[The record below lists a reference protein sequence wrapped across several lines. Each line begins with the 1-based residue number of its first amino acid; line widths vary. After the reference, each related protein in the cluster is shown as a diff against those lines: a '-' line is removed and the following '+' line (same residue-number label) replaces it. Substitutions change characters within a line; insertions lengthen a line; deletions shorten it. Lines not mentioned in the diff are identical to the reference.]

1 MTEETTVETG
11 NVLQADSL
19 RPKAV
24 AEFLDG
30 RHHFLIPSFQRGYR
44 WGDKQVRDLLDDMLS
59 FVRAKSSVSYFLQPI
74 VVRCPHPQTGAWEVL
89 DGQQRLTTM
98 LLVLKNLIPYLSP
111 KKAERVKDRLYDIT
125 YAARK
130 NLDLDRLDPQND
142 IDSYH
147 LHNANKLIKKWME
160 RVSEDYGATFDKF
173 AGALFDS
180 DSDQK
185 VQFIWYVVPASD
197 EAIAADAD
205 ERVEAIKI
213 FNRLNKGKI
222 GLTSSELIKAL
233 FILACKKSG
242 DRWEAESLKISMV
255 WNAIECRFADDGFW
269 CFISDK
275 SAEPLTRMDLLFDFV
290 SGAKSGTDESYRWFQ
305 QRFDDDNDGGTFLEL
320 WNRVKSIFDMLVHW
334 YEDTNIYNYVG
345 YLVANGKS
353 PLDIHAAIENAKKN
367 ADDWDDEQTYGVLRG
382 MISGVLKH
390 VADIETVTYEDSD
403 SVRKILLLFN
413 VDLYRT
419 SGLRFDFAAYR
430 QENWDIEHV
439 DSQTTNTMQDIDD
452 KIIWLECVA
461 QSLSAESSKAA
472 KDLLLESR
480 ALIEAMTCDRRD
492 SGGAFLAL
500 YGKVSE
506 YYSRGTGF
514 DEDAS
519 AKDSLGNL
527 VLLDSGT
534 NRGYGN
540 APFPYK
546 RHCIIERDR
555 NGLFVPL
562 GTKNVF
568 LKYYSGVA
576 ASAMDAIRWHTS
588 DMTSYMGELQKRLNT
603 YLTGGAK

>member
-1 MTEETTVETG
+1 MTEDDTVKTG
-11 NVLQADSL
+11 TVRQADSL

-24 AEFLDG
+24 DEFLDG
-30 RHHFLIPSFQRGYR
+30 HHHFLIPSFQRGYR

-59 FVRAKSSVSYFLQPI
+59 FVRAKSAVSYFLQPI
-74 VVRCPHPQTGAWEVL
+74 VVRCMPDGVWEVL

-111 KKAERVKDRLYDIT
+111 KKAERVKNRLYGIA

-147 LHNANKLIKKWME
+147 LYHANKLIKEWME
-160 RVSEDYGATFDKF
+160 YVSENFGAAFDRF
-173 AGALFDS
+173 AGALLDG

-185 VQFIWYVVPASD
+185 VQFIWYVVPNSG
-197 EAIAADAD
+197 ESVVTEAD

-233 FILACKKSG
+233 FILACKKTG
-242 DRWEAESLKISMV
+242 DQWETESLKISMV
-255 WNAIECRFADDGFW
+255 WDAMECRFADEGFW

-290 SGAKSGTDESYRWFQ
+290 SGIKSDSDGSYRWFQ
-305 QRFDDDNDGGTFLEL
+305 QRFDADNDGVTFLEL

-334 YEDTNIYNYVG
+334 YEDANMYNYVG

-353 PLDIHAAIENAKKN
+353 PQDIHAAIENAKKD
-367 ADDWDDEQTYGVLRG
+367 ADDWDDEKTYGVLRG
-382 MISGVLKH
+382 MISGILKH
-390 VADIETVTYEDSD
+390 VIDIETVTYEDSD
-403 SVRKILLLFN
+403 SVRKLLLLFN

-419 SGLRFDFAAYR
+419 SGHRFDFAAYR

-452 KIIWLECVA
+452 KIKWLECVV
-461 QSLSAESSKAA
+461 QSLSAESSNGA
-472 KDLLLESR
+472 KELLPECR
-480 ALIEAMTCDRRD
+480 TLIESMKRDRRD
-492 SGGAFLAL
+492 SGGTFHAI

-519 AKDSLGNL
+519 DKDSLGNL

-546 RHCIIERDR
+546 RNCVIERDR
-555 NGLFVPL
+555 HGRFVPL

-568 LKYYSGVA
+568 LKYYSGMA
-576 ASAMDAIRWHTS
+576 ASAMDAVRWPTT
-588 DMTSYMGELQKRLNT
+588 DMTSYMEELQKRLNI
-603 YLTGGAK
+603 YLNGGAK

>member
-1 MTEETTVETG
+1 MLEKRMVEMAGVRQVDT
-11 NVLQADSL
+11 L

-30 RHHFLIPSFQRGYR
+30 NHHFLMPSFQRGYR
-44 WGDKQVRDLLDDMLS
+44 WGDRQVKDILDDMLS
-59 FVRAKSSVSYFLQPI
+59 FIRAKSAMSYFLQPI
-74 VVRCPHPQTGAWEVL
+74 VVRHSQDGAWEVL

-111 KKAERVKDRLYDIT
+111 KKAERVKNNLYRIT

-130 NLDLDRLDPQND
+130 NLDFDRLDPQND

-147 LHNANKLIKKWME
+147 LHNANNLIKDWMAH
-160 RVSEDYGATFDKF
+160 VSENYGAAFDRL
-173 AGALFDS
+173 AGALLDG

-185 VQFIWYVVPASD
+185 VQFIWYVVPDSS
-197 EAIAADAD
+197 ESVAADID

-222 GLTSSELIKAL
+222 GLTSSELIKVL
-233 FILACKKSG
+233 FILACKKAG
-242 DRWEAESLKISMV
+242 TRWEVESLKISMS
-255 WNAIECRFADDGFW
+255 WDAMESRFADDGFW

-275 SAEPLTRMDLLFDFV
+275 AAEPLTRMDLLFDFV
-290 SGAKSGTDESYRWFQ
+290 SGKKSGTDESYRWFQ
-305 QRFDDDNDGGTFLEL
+305 QRFDDDNDGGTFLKL
-320 WNRVKSIFDMLVHW
+320 WNRVKSVFDMLVHW
-334 YEDTNIYNYVG
+334 YEDTKIYNYVG

-353 PLDIHAAIENAKKN
+353 PLDIHAAIENAKKD
-367 ADDWDDEQTYGVLRG
+367 ADDWDEEQTYCVLRG
-382 MISGVLKH
+382 LISGVLKH

-430 QENWDIEHV
+430 AENWDIEHV

-452 KIIWLECVA
+452 KIKWLECVA
-461 QSLSAESSKAA
+461 QSLSAESSKDA
-472 KDLLLESR
+472 KGLLSESR
-480 ALIEAMTCDRRD
+480 ALIEAMMRDRRD
-492 SGGAFLAL
+492 SGSTFHDF

-519 AKDSLGNL
+519 DKDSIGNL

-546 RHCIIERDR
+546 RNCIIERDR
-555 NGLFVPL
+555 SGRFVPL

-576 ASAMDAIRWHTS
+576 ASAMDAVRWHAS
-588 DMTSYMGELQKRLNT
+588 DMTSYMGELHKRLNI
-603 YLTGGAK
+603 YLKGGAK

>member
-1 MTEETTVETG
+1 MEMSEEKTLATG
-11 NVLQADSL
+11 CVPKADSL

-24 AEFLDG
+24 AEFLDSQ
-30 RHHFLIPSFQRGYR
+30 HHFLIPSFQRGYR
-44 WGDKQVRDLLDDMLS
+44 WGDKQVRDLLDDILS
-59 FVRAKSSVSYFLQPI
+59 FVRAKSTVSYFLQPI
-74 VVRCPHPQTGAWEVL
+74 VVRHLQDGAWEVL

-111 KKAERVKDRLYDIT
+111 KKAERVKNRLYGIT

-130 NLDLDRLDPQND
+130 NLDLDRLDPQSD

-147 LHNANKLIKKWME
+147 LYHASKLIKDWMAH
-160 RVSEDYGATFDKF
+160 VSENYGAAFDRF

-185 VQFIWYVVPASD
+185 VQFIWYVVPDSS
-197 EAIAADAD
+197 ESVAADTD

-255 WNAIECRFADDGFW
+255 WNAMECRFADDGFW

-275 SAEPLTRMDLLFDFV
+275 SADPLTRMDLLFDFV
-290 SGAKSGTDESYRWFQ
+290 SGAKSGTDGSYRWFQ
-305 QRFDDDNDGGTFLEL
+305 QRFDDDNDGETFLEL

-353 PLDIHAAIENAKKN
+353 PSDIHVAIENAKID
-367 ADDWDDEQTYGVLRG
+367 ADDWDEEQTYCVLRG

-439 DSQTTNTMQDIDD
+439 YSQTTNTMQDIDD

-461 QSLSAESSKAA
+461 QSLSAESSKDA
-472 KDLLLESR
+472 KELLLESR

-492 SGGAFLAL
+492 SGGGL
-500 YGKVSE
+500 S
-506 YYSRGTGF
+506 
-514 DEDAS
+514 
-519 AKDSLGNL
+519 SL
-527 VLLDSGT
+527 
-534 NRGYGN
+534 
-540 APFPYK
+540 
-546 RHCIIERDR
+546 
-555 NGLFVPL
+555 
-562 GTKNVF
+562 
-568 LKYYSGVA
+568 
-576 ASAMDAIRWHTS
+576 
-588 DMTSYMGELQKRLNT
+588 YMGRFPNTIRVELVSTKMRPTKIRLAISFS
-603 YLTGGAK
+603 LTVARIADMAMRHFRTKETA

>member
-1 MTEETTVETG
+1 MTEEKTVEMAGVRQVDT
-11 NVLQADSL
+11 L

-30 RHHFLIPSFQRGYR
+30 NHHFLMPSFQRGYR
-44 WGDKQVRDLLDDMLS
+44 WGDRQVKDILDDMLS
-59 FVRAKSSVSYFLQPI
+59 FIRAKSAMSYFLQPI
-74 VVRCPHPQTGAWEVL
+74 VVRHSQDGAWEVL

-111 KKAERVKDRLYDIT
+111 KKAERVKNNLYRIT

-130 NLDLDRLDPQND
+130 NLDFDRLDPQND

-147 LHNANKLIKKWME
+147 LHNANNLIKDWMAH
-160 RVSEDYGATFDKF
+160 VSENYGAAFDRL
-173 AGALFDS
+173 AGALLDG

-185 VQFIWYVVPASD
+185 VQFIWYVVPDSS
-197 EAIAADAD
+197 ESVAADID

-233 FILACKKSG
+233 FILACKKAG
-242 DRWEAESLKISMV
+242 TRWEVESLKISMS
-255 WNAIECRFADDGFW
+255 WDAMESRFADDGFW

-275 SAEPLTRMDLLFDFV
+275 AAEPLTRMDLLFDFV
-290 SGAKSGTDESYRWFQ
+290 SGKKSGTDESYRWFQ
-305 QRFDDDNDGGTFLEL
+305 QRFDDDNDGGTFLKL
-320 WNRVKSIFDMLVHW
+320 WNRVKSVFDMLVHW
-334 YEDTNIYNYVG
+334 YEDTKIYNYVG

-353 PLDIHAAIENAKKN
+353 PLDIHAAIENAKKD
-367 ADDWDDEQTYGVLRG
+367 ADDWDEEQTYCVLRG
-382 MISGVLKH
+382 LISGVLKH

-430 QENWDIEHV
+430 AENWDIEHV

-452 KIIWLECVA
+452 KIKWLECVA
-461 QSLSAESSKAA
+461 QSLSAESSKDA
-472 KDLLLESR
+472 KGLLSESR
-480 ALIEAMTCDRRD
+480 ALIEAMMRDRRD
-492 SGGAFLAL
+492 SGSTFHDF

-519 AKDSLGNL
+519 DKDSIGNL

-546 RHCIIERDR
+546 RNCIIERDR
-555 NGLFVPL
+555 SGRFVPL

-576 ASAMDAIRWHTS
+576 ASAMDAVRWHAS
-588 DMTSYMGELQKRLNT
+588 DMTSYMGELHKRLNI
-603 YLTGGAK
+603 YLKGGAK

>member
-1 MTEETTVETG
+1 MTEERTVEMAG
-11 NVLQADSL
+11 GLQVDTL

-30 RHHFLIPSFQRGYR
+30 NHRFLIPSFQRGYR
-44 WGDKQVRDLLDDMLS
+44 WGDKQVMDLLDDMLS
-59 FVRAKSSVSYFLQPI
+59 FVRAKAAVSYFLQPV
-74 VVRCPHPQTGAWEVL
+74 VVRNLEDGVWEVL

-111 KKAERVKDRLYDIT
+111 KKAERVMNRLYVIT

-147 LHNANKLIKKWME
+147 LHNANNLIKDWMAH
-160 RVSEDYGATFDKF
+160 VSENYGAAFDRF
-173 AGALFDS
+173 VGALFDS

-185 VQFIWYVVPASD
+185 VQFIWYVVPSFD
-197 EAIAADAD
+197 KTVIVESD
-205 ERVEAIKI
+205 ERVEAIKV

-233 FILACKKSG
+233 FILACKKTEE
-242 DRWEAESLKISMV
+242 RWEPESLKISMI
-255 WNAIECRFADDGFW
+255 WDAMECRFSDDGFW

-275 SAEPLTRMDLLFDFV
+275 SADPLTRMDLLFDFV
-290 SGAKSGTDESYRWFQ
+290 SGAKPGTDGSYRWFQ
-305 QRFDDDNDGGTFLEL
+305 QRFDDDDGGGAFLEL

-353 PLDIHAAIENAKKN
+353 PLDIHAAIENAKKD
-367 ADDWDDEQTYGVLRG
+367 ADDWDEEQTYCVLRG
-382 MISGVLKH
+382 LISGVLKH
-390 VADIETVTYEDSD
+390 VADIETVTYEDSNI
-403 SVRKILLLFN
+403 VRKILLLFN

-430 QENWDIEHV
+430 EENWDIEHV

-452 KIIWLECVA
+452 KIKWLECVA
-461 QSLSAESSKAA
+461 QSLSAESSKDA
-472 KDLLLESR
+472 KELLLESR
-480 ALIEAMTCDRRD
+480 SLIEAMTRDRRD
-492 SGGAFLAL
+492 SGDAFLAL

-514 DEDAS
+514 DQDAS
-519 AKDSLGNL
+519 DKDSLGNL

-546 RHCIIERDR
+546 RDCIIERDR

-568 LKYYSGVA
+568 LKYYSGGA
-576 ASAMDAIRWHTS
+576 GSAIDAVRWHTS
-588 DMTSYMGELQKRLNT
+588 DMMCYKKELHKRLNI
-603 YLTGGAK
+603 YLNGGAK

>member
-1 MTEETTVETG
+1 MSEEKTLATG
-11 NVLQADSL
+11 CVPKADSL

-30 RHHFLIPSFQRGYR
+30 QHHFLIPSFQRGYR
-44 WGDKQVRDLLDDMLS
+44 WGDKQVRDLLDDILS
-59 FVRAKSSVSYFLQPI
+59 FVRAKSTVSYFLQPI
-74 VVRCPHPQTGAWEVL
+74 VVRHLQDGAWEVL

-111 KKAERVKDRLYDIT
+111 KKAERVKNRLYGIT

-130 NLDLDRLDPQND
+130 NLDLDRLDPQSD

-147 LHNANKLIKKWME
+147 LYHASKLIKDWMAH
-160 RVSEDYGATFDKF
+160 VSENYGAAFDRF

-185 VQFIWYVVPASD
+185 VQFIWYVVPDSS
-197 EAIAADAD
+197 ESVAADTD

-242 DRWEAESLKISMV
+242 DRWEAESLKVSMV
-255 WNAIECRFADDGFW
+255 WNAMECRFADDGFW

-275 SAEPLTRMDLLFDFV
+275 SADPLTRMDLLFDFV
-290 SGAKSGTDESYRWFQ
+290 SGAKSGTDGSYRWFQ

-353 PLDIHAAIENAKKN
+353 PSDIHVAIENAKKD
-367 ADDWDDEQTYGVLRG
+367 ADDWDDEQTYCVLRG

-439 DSQTTNTMQDIDD
+439 DSQTANTMQDIDD

-461 QSLSAESSKAA
+461 QSLSAESSKDA
-472 KDLLLESR
+472 KELLSESR
-480 ALIEAMTCDRRD
+480 ALIEAVTCDRRD

-500 YGKVSE
+500 YGKVSK

-519 AKDSLGNL
+519 DKDSLGNL

-546 RHCIIERDR
+546 RNCIIERDR
-555 NGLFVPL
+555 NGLFVPI

-576 ASAMDAIRWHTS
+576 ASALDAVRWHTS
-588 DMTSYMGELQKRLNT
+588 DMTRYMEELHKRLNI
-603 YLTGGAK
+603 YLNGGAK

>member
-1 MTEETTVETG
+1 MTEEKTVEMAGVRQVDT
-11 NVLQADSL
+11 L

-30 RHHFLIPSFQRGYR
+30 NHHFLMPSFQRGYR
-44 WGDKQVRDLLDDMLS
+44 WGDRQVKDFLDDMLS
-59 FVRAKSSVSYFLQPI
+59 FIRAKSAMSYFLQPI
-74 VVRCPHPQTGAWEVL
+74 VVRHSQDGAWEVL

-111 KKAERVKDRLYDIT
+111 KKAERVKNNLYRIT

-130 NLDLDRLDPQND
+130 NLDFDRLDPQND

-147 LHNANKLIKKWME
+147 LHNANNLIKDWMAH
-160 RVSEDYGATFDKF
+160 VSENYGAAFDRL
-173 AGALFDS
+173 AGALLDG

-185 VQFIWYVVPASD
+185 VQFIWYVVPDSS
-197 EAIAADAD
+197 ESVAADID

-233 FILACKKSG
+233 FILACKKAG
-242 DRWEAESLKISMV
+242 TRWEVESLKISMS
-255 WNAIECRFADDGFW
+255 WDAMESRFADDGFW

-275 SAEPLTRMDLLFDFV
+275 AAEPLTRMDLLFDFV
-290 SGAKSGTDESYRWFQ
+290 SGKKSGTDESYRWFQ
-305 QRFDDDNDGGTFLEL
+305 QRFDDDNDGGTFLKL
-320 WNRVKSIFDMLVHW
+320 WNRVKSVFDMLVHW
-334 YEDTNIYNYVG
+334 YEDTKIYNYVG

-353 PLDIHAAIENAKKN
+353 PLDIHAAIENAKKD
-367 ADDWDDEQTYGVLRG
+367 ADDWDEEQTYCVLRG
-382 MISGVLKH
+382 LISGVLKH

-430 QENWDIEHV
+430 AENWDIEHV

-452 KIIWLECVA
+452 KIKWLECVA
-461 QSLSAESSKAA
+461 QSLSAESSKDA
-472 KDLLLESR
+472 KGLLSESR
-480 ALIEAMTCDRRD
+480 ALIEAMMRDRRD
-492 SGGAFLAL
+492 SGSTFHDF

-519 AKDSLGNL
+519 DKDSIGNL

-546 RHCIIERDR
+546 RNCIIERDR
-555 NGLFVPL
+555 SGRFVPL

-576 ASAMDAIRWHTS
+576 ASAMDAVRWHAS
-588 DMTSYMGELQKRLNT
+588 DMTSYMGELHKRLNI
-603 YLTGGAK
+603 YLKGGAK

>member
-1 MTEETTVETG
+1 MTEERTVEMAG
-11 NVLQADSL
+11 GLQVDTL

-30 RHHFLIPSFQRGYR
+30 NHRFLIPSFQRGYR
-44 WGDKQVRDLLDDMLS
+44 WGDKQVMDLLDDMLS
-59 FVRAKSSVSYFLQPI
+59 FVRAKAAVSYFLQPV
-74 VVRCPHPQTGAWEVL
+74 VVRNLEDGVWEVL

-111 KKAERVKDRLYDIT
+111 KKAERVMNRLYVIT

-147 LHNANKLIKKWME
+147 LHNANNLIKDWMAH
-160 RVSEDYGATFDKF
+160 VSENYGAAFDRF
-173 AGALFDS
+173 VGALFDS

-185 VQFIWYVVPASD
+185 VQFIWYVVPSFD
-197 EAIAADAD
+197 KTVIVESD
-205 ERVEAIKI
+205 ERVEAIKV

-233 FILACKKSG
+233 FILACKKTEE
-242 DRWEAESLKISMV
+242 RWESESLKISMI
-255 WNAIECRFADDGFW
+255 WDAMECRFSDDGFW

-275 SAEPLTRMDLLFDFV
+275 SADPLTRMDLLFDFV
-290 SGAKSGTDESYRWFQ
+290 SGAKPGTDGSYRWFQ
-305 QRFDDDNDGGTFLEL
+305 QRFDDDDGGGAFLEL

-353 PLDIHAAIENAKKN
+353 PLDIHAAIENAKKD
-367 ADDWDDEQTYGVLRG
+367 ADDWDEEQTYCVLRG
-382 MISGVLKH
+382 LISGVLKH
-390 VADIETVTYEDSD
+390 VADIETVTYEDSNI
-403 SVRKILLLFN
+403 VRKILLLFN

-430 QENWDIEHV
+430 EENWDIEHV

-452 KIIWLECVA
+452 KIKWLECVA
-461 QSLSAESSKAA
+461 QSLSAESSKDA
-472 KDLLLESR
+472 KELLLESR
-480 ALIEAMTCDRRD
+480 SLIEAMTRDRRD
-492 SGGAFLAL
+492 SGDTFLAL

-514 DEDAS
+514 DQDAS
-519 AKDSLGNL
+519 DKDSLGNL

-546 RHCIIERDR
+546 RDCIIERDR

-568 LKYYSGVA
+568 LKYYSGGA
-576 ASAMDAIRWHTS
+576 GSAMDAVRWHTS
-588 DMTSYMGELQKRLNT
+588 DMMCYKKELHKRLNI
-603 YLTGGAK
+603 YLNGGAK

>member
-1 MTEETTVETG
+1 MSEEKTLATG
-11 NVLQADSL
+11 NVPKADSL
-19 RPKAV
+19 RPKSV

-30 RHHFLIPSFQRGYR
+30 QHHFLIPSFQRGYR

-59 FVRAKSSVSYFLQPI
+59 FVRAKSTVSYFLQPI
-74 VVRCPHPQTGAWEVL
+74 VVRHLQDGAWEVL

-111 KKAERVKDRLYDIT
+111 KKAERVKNRLYGIT

-130 NLDLDRLDPQND
+130 NLDLDRLDPQSD

-147 LHNANKLIKKWME
+147 LYHASKLIKDWMAH
-160 RVSEDYGATFDKF
+160 VSENYGAAFDRF

-185 VQFIWYVVPASD
+185 VQFIWYVVPDPS
-197 EAIAADAD
+197 ESVAADTD

-255 WNAIECRFADDGFW
+255 WNAMECRFADDGFW

-275 SAEPLTRMDLLFDFV
+275 SADPLTRMDLLFDFV
-290 SGAKSGTDESYRWFQ
+290 SGAKSGTDGSYRWFQ

-353 PLDIHAAIENAKKN
+353 PSDIHAAIEKAKKD
-367 ADDWDDEQTYGVLRG
+367 ADDWDEEQTYCVLRG

-461 QSLSAESSKAA
+461 QSLSAESSKDA
-472 KDLLLESR
+472 KELLSESR

-500 YGKVSE
+500 YGKVSK

-519 AKDSLGNL
+519 DKDSLGNL

-546 RHCIIERDR
+546 RNCIIERDR
-555 NGLFVPL
+555 NGLFVPI

-576 ASAMDAIRWHTS
+576 ASAMDAVRWHTS
-588 DMTSYMGELQKRLNT
+588 DMTCYMEELHKRLNI
-603 YLTGGAK
+603 YLNGGAK

>member
-1 MTEETTVETG
+1 
-11 NVLQADSL
+11 
-19 RPKAV
+19 
-24 AEFLDG
+24 
-30 RHHFLIPSFQRGYR
+30 
-44 WGDKQVRDLLDDMLS
+44 
-59 FVRAKSSVSYFLQPI
+59 
-74 VVRCPHPQTGAWEVL
+74 VL

-111 KKAERVKDRLYDIT
+111 KKAERVKNRLYGIA

-147 LHNANKLIKKWME
+147 LYHANKLIKEWME
-160 RVSEDYGATFDKF
+160 YVSENFGAAFDRF
-173 AGALFDS
+173 AGALLDG

-185 VQFIWYVVPASD
+185 VQFIWYVVPNSG
-197 EAIAADAD
+197 ESVVTEAD

-233 FILACKKSG
+233 FILACKKTG
-242 DRWEAESLKISMV
+242 NRWETESLKISMV
-255 WNAIECRFADDGFW
+255 WDAMECRFADDGFW

-290 SGAKSGTDESYRWFQ
+290 SGIKSDSDGSYRWFQ
-305 QRFDDDNDGGTFLEL
+305 QRFDADNDGGTFLEL

-334 YEDTNIYNYVG
+334 YEDANMYNYVG

-353 PLDIHAAIENAKKN
+353 PLDIHTAIENAKKD
-367 ADDWDDEQTYGVLRG
+367 ADDWDDEKTYDVLRG
-382 MISGVLKH
+382 MISGILKH
-390 VADIETVTYEDSD
+390 VTDIETVTYEDSD
-403 SVRKILLLFN
+403 SVRKLLLLFN

-419 SGLRFDFAAYR
+419 SGHRFDFAAYR

-452 KIIWLECVA
+452 KIKWLECVV
-461 QSLSAESSKAA
+461 QSLSAESSNGA
-472 KDLLLESR
+472 KELLPECR
-480 ALIEAMTCDRRD
+480 TLIESLIHDRRD
-492 SGGAFLAL
+492 SGGAFHAI

-519 AKDSLGNL
+519 DKDSLGNL

-546 RHCIIERDR
+546 RNCVIERDR
-555 NGLFVPL
+555 HGRFVPL

-568 LKYYSGVA
+568 LKYYSGMA
-576 ASAMDAIRWHTS
+576 ASAMDAVRWHTS
-588 DMTSYMGELQKRLNT
+588 DMTSYMEELRKRLNI
-603 YLTGGAK
+603 YLNGGAK

>member
-1 MTEETTVETG
+1 MTEERTVEMAGVRQVDT
-11 NVLQADSL
+11 L

-30 RHHFLIPSFQRGYR
+30 NHRFLIPSFQRGYR

-59 FVRAKSSVSYFLQPI
+59 FVRAKAAVSYFLQPV
-74 VVRCPHPQTGAWEVL
+74 VVRNLEDGVWEVL

-111 KKAERVKDRLYDIT
+111 KKAERVMNRLYVIT

-147 LHNANKLIKKWME
+147 LHKANNLIRDWMAH
-160 RVSEDYGATFDKF
+160 VSENYGAAFDRF

-185 VQFIWYVVPASD
+185 VQFIWYVVPSFDKTVVAES
-197 EAIAADAD
+197 D
-205 ERVEAIKI
+205 ERVEAIKV

-233 FILACKKSG
+233 FILACKKTEE
-242 DRWEAESLKISMV
+242 RWESESLKISMI
-255 WNAIECRFADDGFW
+255 WGAMECRFSDDGFW

-275 SAEPLTRMDLLFDFV
+275 SADPLTRMDLLFDFV
-290 SGAKSGTDESYRWFQ
+290 SGAKPGTDGSYRWFQ
-305 QRFDDDNDGGTFLEL
+305 QRFDDDDDGGAFLEL

-353 PLDIHAAIENAKKN
+353 PSDIHAAIENAKKN
-367 ADDWDDEQTYGVLRG
+367 ADDWDEEQTYCVLRR
-382 MISGVLKH
+382 MISDILKR

-439 DSQTTNTMQDIDD
+439 DSQTTNTMQNIDD
-452 KIIWLECVA
+452 KIKWLECVS
-461 QSLSAESSKAA
+461 QSLSSESSKDA
-472 KDLLLESR
+472 KELLSESR
-480 ALIEAMTCDRRD
+480 ALIEALTCDRRD
-492 SGGAFLAL
+492 SGGGFLAF

-514 DEDAS
+514 DEDVS
-519 AKDSLGNL
+519 DKDSLGNL

-540 APFPYK
+540 APFLYK
-546 RHCIIERDR
+546 RNCIIERDR

-568 LKYYSGVA
+568 LKYYSGGA
-576 ASAMDAIRWHTS
+576 ASAMDAVRWHTN
-588 DMTSYMGELQKRLNT
+588 DMMCYKEELHKRLNI
-603 YLTGGAK
+603 YLNGGAK